1 MFAEEKCSVT
11 NIWLCMQ
18 WVRVILIK
26 FSQLKLE
33 GDLAS
38 ISCAVSRQ
46 SIPAI
51 LAICISARGLN
62 LFLTFSIYCL
72 GERLRN
78 GESKKL
84 VWFWMETFK
93 KQLSFWSDSN
103 DLEKFKKF
111 SVTLEFNCDCD
122 GNLAKY
128 KNGIRSITQDAKK
141 QLNTCSLSSL

>member
-1 MFAEEKCSVT
+1 MPFWISPKLLGVTNGAVIIINLWISPVFLSKCNLLLFAFQCWIKSDKINSQVFAKEKHSVT
-11 NIWLCMQ
+11 NIWLCVQ
-18 WVRVILIK
+18 WVRVVLIK

-62 LFLTFSIYCL
+62 LFLTFSICCL

-78 GESKKL
+78 GKSKQL

-93 KQLSFWSDSN
+93 KQLSF
-103 DLEKFKKF
+103 
-111 SVTLEFNCDCD
+111 
-122 GNLAKY
+122 
-128 KNGIRSITQDAKK
+128 
-141 QLNTCSLSSL
+141 